1 MLNLKNAVSGSG
13 FSMNGYYVW
22 CGSVIKENGIYYM
35 FASRWKRELGFPKGY
50 MLGSEI
56 VLATTKDLSLP
67 FEFQKVVIGKR
78 ESTMWDGTMAH
89 NPCIVKADGRYIL
102 YYIGSCDGSKEKR
115 AIGYATAGSLTGDW
129 ERASSPI
136 ALPQDA
142 NNPCVISD
150 GRGGVLLYYR
160 DGDLKVSVAYS
171 DEYFARFKTVVHNI
185 FPKGK
190 IEDMFV
196 YKEDGMYK
204 MICEDA
210 DGVYTGVKKGGV
222 IFNSYDGVVWDE
234 EGAESAYGFNI
245 EFDNGKKLL
254 LQRRERPMLLND
266 GNKRY
271 LFTAAKFGGESILEG
286 GYTFNLVQE
295 IGFR

>member
-1 MLNLKNAVSGSG
+1 MLSLKKSVSGSG

-35 FASRWKRELGFPKGY
+35 FASRWKRELGFPQGY

-67 FEFQKVVIGKR
+67 FEFQKVVIGQR
-78 ESTMWDGTMAH
+78 ENTFWDGTMAH
-89 NPCIVKADGRYIL
+89 NPRIVKTDSGYVL
-102 YYIGSCDGSKEKR
+102 YYIGSCDGSKKNR
-115 AIGYATAGSLTGDW
+115 AIGYATAASLSGVW
-129 ERASSPI
+129 QRAVSPI
-136 ALPQDA
+136 ALLQDA
-142 NNPCVISD
+142 NNPSVITD
-150 GRGGVLLYYR
+150 GKGGVLLYYR

-171 DEYFARFKTVVHNI
+171 DEYFGGFKTVAHNI

-196 YKEDGMYK
+196 YKENGMYK

-210 DGVYTGVKKGGV
+210 DGIYTGVKKGGV
-222 IFNSYDGVVWDE
+222 IFNSYDGTSWDE
-234 EGAESAYGFNI
+234 ESAEPAYGFGV
-245 EFDNGKKLL
+245 EFDNGEKLL
-254 LQRRERPMLLND
+254 LQRRERPVILND

-271 LFTAAKFGGESILEG
+271 LFTAAKLGGESILEG
-286 GYTFNLVQE
+286 GHTFNLVQE
-295 IGFR
+295 IL